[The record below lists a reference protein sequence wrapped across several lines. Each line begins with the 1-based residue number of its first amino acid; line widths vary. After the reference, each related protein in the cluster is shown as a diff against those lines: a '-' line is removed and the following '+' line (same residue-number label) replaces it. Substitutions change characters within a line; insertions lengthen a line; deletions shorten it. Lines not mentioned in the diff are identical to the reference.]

1 MDPFAFA
8 ALIVVCVFV
17 LKVYQAYLR
26 SRGGSRAKVADLEE
40 RVATLEGRDGSRGGN
55 LEERVRALEV
65 IVTDSK
71 FQLDRELDRLRDRQD
86 GR

>member
-26 SRGGSRAKVADLEE
+26 SRGGSSAKVADLEE
-40 RVATLEGRDGSRGGN
+40 RIAALEGRDRRAGAN
-55 LEERVRALEV
+55 LEERVRALET

-71 FQLDRELDRLRDRQD
+71 FQLDRELDKLRDEQ
-86 GR
+86 